1 MRKKKKYLLLLLL
14 LLLIGVA
21 IYFILCSKS
30 DLPILD
36 TDENAVSWE
45 GNQNLD
51 TPNQHNGQIE
61 IPGFQSLVFKS
72 NQTEQKVN
80 FYNPESNSCLFLMT
94 LYADDTELWQSG
106 YISPGNGYYDITLS
120 DTLAIGNYDGSL
132 LIQCYREDGTTLN
145 SAKVNFD
152 LYVEE

>member
-1 MRKKKKYLLLLLL
+1 MQMKKKYLLLLLL
-14 LLLIGVA
+14 LLLTSVA
-21 IYFILCSKS
+21 IYFILSSKS
-30 DLPILD
+30 DSPPLD

-45 GNQNLD
+45 GNQDLD

-61 IPGFQSLVFKS
+61 IPGFQSLVFQA
-72 NQTEQKVN
+72 NQLEQKVN
-80 FYNPESNSCLFLMT
+80 FFNPESNSCLFLMT
-94 LYADDTELWQSG
+94 FYADGAELWHSG

-120 DTLAIGNYDGSL
+120 DTLAAGNYDGSL
-132 LIQCYREDGTTLN
+132 LIQCYKENGTTLN